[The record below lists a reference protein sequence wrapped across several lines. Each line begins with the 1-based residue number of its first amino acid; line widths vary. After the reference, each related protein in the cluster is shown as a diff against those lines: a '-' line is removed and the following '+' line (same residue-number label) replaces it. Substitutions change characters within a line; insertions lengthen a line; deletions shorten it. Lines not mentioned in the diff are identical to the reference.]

1 MQVLLALQ
9 EACRVDDTG
18 KKEPFW
24 QKLRRKKTADCE
36 VLQSV
41 LRTAKPMG
49 RWMFALLAA
58 VLMLQGA
65 TVAAKAAGVDR
76 AAGKIPITL
85 RDSSLR
91 KLLIKENA
99 ALYTEKPV
107 FLELNPNTLGCGDEV
122 RVMLSL
128 YSRNEKIGEY
138 ELVMGQKR

>member
-1 MQVLLALQ
+1 MEAFLQVLLALQ
-9 EACRVDDTG
+9 EACTVDDTG
-18 KKEPFW
+18 KKAPFW
-24 QKLRRKKTADCE
+24 QKVRRKKTADCE

-41 LRTAKPMG
+41 LRTAKPPG

-91 KLLIKENA
+91 KL
-99 ALYTEKPV
+99 
-107 FLELNPNTLGCGDEV
+107 
-122 RVMLSL
+122 R
-128 YSRNEKIGEY
+128 R
-138 ELVMGQKR
+138 